1 MGVRESPISR
11 VFSTWVNF
19 LAVEL
24 RLLFEMKVNLDDPD
38 MIAPCYQMYNSLKVV
53 IDCTELISERA
64 SNLQARKETY
74 SKYKSRDT
82 IKFMVEWVSPPP
94 HPI

>member
-1 MGVRESPISR
+1 MR

-24 RLLFEMKVNLDDPD
+24 RLLFEKKVNLDDPD

-53 IDCTELISERA
+53 IDCTELISERE

-82 IKFMVEWVSPPP
+82 IKFMVKCFLFFIFFPPP
-94 HPI
+94 SHLTV